1 MRLRQVRPSP
11 FFGLLPCPD
20 ESGAGSR
27 GNPTVE
33 CDMWTE
39 DGLFR
44 AIVPSGASTGMFE
57 AHELRD
63 GTAAPLQPLA
73 PTANHTM
80 ASQQRQ

>member
-1 MRLRQVRPSP
+1 
-11 FFGLLPCPD
+11 
-20 ESGAGSR
+20 
-27 GNPTVE
+27 
-33 CDMWTE
+33 MWTE